1 MSVKKEGQDR
11 QAAEGGLAAA
21 SAAKEETVEV
31 FVPADPSLDEDKD
44 THLFVGVNGRTW
56 MLERGMT
63 HCVPASAAAVIGYSL
78 AAKAK
83 AEQYKKRV
91 TAQMN
96 EKKGSGLNPHLC
108 ALAAYAACGGFYGR
122 RCASF
127 GL

>member
-21 SAAKEETVEV
+21 SAAKGETVEV

-96 EKKGSGLNPHLC
+96 EKK
-108 ALAAYAACGGFYGR
+108 AAD
-122 RCASF
+122 
-127 GL
+127 